1 MKDSNQGASL
11 QASQQQASLDLALLV
26 SLLEKAIA
34 VNSQTSELSDNP
46 QQRPLFYYD
55 QDKKRLRICTSGV
68 LLRLFFLKEFK
79 SQASSFVKDF
89 DPPGYGFVSRIG
101 GQLSEGNEQRFPTQL
116 IDCERAF

>member
-1 MKDSNQGASL
+1 
-11 QASQQQASLDLALLV
+11 
-26 SLLEKAIA
+26 
-34 VNSQTSELSDNP
+34 
-46 QQRPLFYYD
+46 RPLFYYD